1 MKNKKKKKKSKKNT
15 LPTTVEIFMG
25 MGSEITVS
33 AFMRSGAGFHSDK
46 RDRKARK
53 HEWKQENW
61 E

>member
-1 MKNKKKKKKSKKNT
+1 MKKKNKKKKSKKYS
-15 LPTTVEIFMG
+15 LPTTVEIFQG

-33 AFMRSGAGFHSDK
+33 SFMRSGGGFHNDK